1 MSALQA
7 TFAQGEQTN
16 EEEEEEYTHMGALQM
31 LNALK
36 KHSVKVKKTLGKG
49 LMYVDPTLNGKMAR
63 SVMIDTGAT
72 HKFISDHGHNRP
84 HEMGQPLGLKWEKD
98 HGRMKA
104 VNSEALATTGVAKK
118 VNMKIGSWEG
128 QTDLVVVRMDDFDV
142 ILGMD
147 FLTEKG
153 AIPIPATGSLLIM
166 GETPAV
172 VPAKVEQPPKT
183 KLLSALQLKKGV
195 RRQEPTYIILPTI
208 YEDTVDEVIP
218 PEIRMVLKK
227 YGDVM
232 PDQLPKAL
240 PPRRGID
247 HQIELVS
254 RAKPPAKAAYRMV
267 PPELEELRKQL
278 KELL

>member
-1 MSALQA
+1 
-7 TFAQGEQTN
+7 
-16 EEEEEEYTHMGALQM
+16 
-31 LNALK
+31 
-36 KHSVKVKKTLGKG
+36 
-49 LMYVDPTLNGKMAR
+49 
-63 SVMIDTGAT
+63 
-72 HKFISDHGHNRP
+72 
-84 HEMGQPLGLKWEKD
+84 
-98 HGRMKA
+98 
-104 VNSEALATTGVAKK
+104 
-118 VNMKIGSWEG
+118 
-128 QTDLVVVRMDDFDV
+128 MDDFDV

-172 VPAKVEQPPKT
+172 VPAKVEQPPET

-232 PDQLPKAL
+232 PDQLPRAL

-247 HQIELVS
+247 HQIELVLG
-254 RAKPPAKAAYRMV
+254 AKPPTKAAYRMA
-267 PPELEELRKQL
+267 PPELAELRK
-278 KELL
+278 K

>member
-1 MSALQA
+1 
-7 TFAQGEQTN
+7 
-16 EEEEEEYTHMGALQM
+16 MGALRM

-36 KHSVKVKKTLGKG
+36 KHGTKVKKIPEKG
-49 LMYVDPTLNGKMAR
+49 LMYVDATLNSKMAG

-72 HKFISDHGHNRP
+72 HNFILEIEAKR
-84 HEMGQPLGLKWEKD
+84 MGLKWEKD
-98 HGRMKA
+98 HGGIKA

-118 VNMKIGSWEG
+118 VNMKTGSWEG
-128 QTDLVVVRMDDFDV
+128 QTDLVVMRMDDFDV

-172 VPAKVEQPPKT
+172 VLAKVEQPPET

-218 PEIRMVLKK
+218 PGVRMVLKK

-232 PDQLPKAL
+232 PDQLPRAL

-247 HQIELVS
+247 HQIELAGS
-254 RAKPPAKAAYRMV
+254 QTTCKGS
-267 PPELEELRKQL
+267 L
-278 KELL
+278 